1 MKLTGEIPDYVC
13 FGLYCLRCRVKI
25 MPVVFFTL
33 VMCAVNVHVLKN
45 RLDGRISLLRWPCTR
60 FFRLTESKFVVYDV
74 IGRNMFLNLLVVG
87 FYRVF
92 CSIS

>member
-45 RLDGRISLLRWPCTR
+45 RLDEG
-60 FFRLTESKFVVYDV
+60 V
-74 IGRNMFLNLLVVG
+74 
-87 FYRVF
+87 
-92 CSIS
+92 